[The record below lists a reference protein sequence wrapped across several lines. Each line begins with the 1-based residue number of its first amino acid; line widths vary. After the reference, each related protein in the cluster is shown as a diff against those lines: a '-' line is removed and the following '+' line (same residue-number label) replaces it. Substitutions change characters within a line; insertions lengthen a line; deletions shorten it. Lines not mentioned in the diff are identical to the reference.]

1 MTIYSYPEHDRRM
14 EEKLKSF
21 LDNSIRYWRKKK
33 QEAGTPNEHLTAS
46 CYVDAYQS
54 VRVSMF
60 NEVLP
65 KEDKE

>member
-1 MTIYSYPEHDRRM
+1 M